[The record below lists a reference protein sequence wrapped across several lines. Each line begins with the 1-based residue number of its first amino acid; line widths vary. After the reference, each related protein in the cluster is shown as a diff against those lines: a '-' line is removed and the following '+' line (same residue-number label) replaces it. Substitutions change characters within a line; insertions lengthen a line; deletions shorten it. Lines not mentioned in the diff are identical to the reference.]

1 MNKYLLLWYISN
13 FKIGQHYL
21 DRVDQPPELLE
32 AAGDHQLVVCLV
44 GADAVEP
51 EVDQVARKTS
61 LGFGQI
67 LRGVYQILN
76 FFD

>member
-1 MNKYLLLWYISN
+1 MNSDVQYVLYV
-13 FKIGQHYL
+13 KIVEHYL
-21 DRVDQPPELLE
+21 DGVDEPPELFE

-44 GADAVEP
+44 GADAVKP